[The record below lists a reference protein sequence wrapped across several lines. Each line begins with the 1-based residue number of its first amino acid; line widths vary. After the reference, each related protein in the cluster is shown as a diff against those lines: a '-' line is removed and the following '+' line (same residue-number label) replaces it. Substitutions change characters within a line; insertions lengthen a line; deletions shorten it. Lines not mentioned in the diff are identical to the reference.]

1 MPKAKWMSIPK
12 VRESIANTSGEVVT
26 ASYLDIIKNSKING
40 YVTVNEEGA
49 IARAQE
55 IDKNGHDGVLAGVPI
70 AIKDNISTKGIQT
83 TCSSK
88 ILQGYVP
95 PYNAHVIERLLAE
108 GAVILGKTNMDEF
121 AMGTSTESS
130 HYGTTLN
137 PWDLERVPG
146 GSSGGSAAVVAAG
159 EAPISLGSD
168 TGGSVRCPAAF
179 CGVVGLKPT
188 YGGISR
194 YGLISYANS
203 LEQIGPIAT
212 NVSDIATIMDVIGGH
227 DPRDS
232 TSIKRNTAYRNSLVD
247 DVSGLKIGVPD
258 EYFAEGIDAGVEK
271 AVWNAIHKFE
281 DMGATWEKI
290 SMPHTKYALA
300 SYYIIAM
307 SEASSNL
314 ARFDGTRYGLRE
326 EGENW
331 HVMASKTR
339 ASGFGEEVKRRIL
352 IGTYALSAGYHDRYY
367 LKALK
372 VRTLVK
378 QDFDKALSN
387 VDVLMAPTMPAPA
400 FKIGEKIQE
409 VDVNIEYA
417 DERPSQQI
425 KVVSSPLDLYLTDVN
440 TVPVNLSGVP
450 SISMPCGLVDGLPVG
465 LQIIGKHFDESTIMR
480 AAYSFEQNTD
490 HLTKRPAGVE

>member
-1 MPKAKWMSIPK
+1 MSKAKWMGISK
-12 VRESIANTSGEVVT
+12 VRVNIAASSSEEVT
-26 ASYLDIIKNSKING
+26 ASYLDTISKSKING
-40 YVTVNEEGA
+40 YVTINEGA
-49 IARAQE
+49 IARAQD
-55 IDKNGHDGVLAGVPI
+55 IDRNGDGEGHDGVLAGVPI

-95 PYNAHVIERLLAE
+95 PYNAHVIERLLDA

-137 PWDLERVPG
+137 PWDHERVPG

-232 TSIKRNTAYRNSLVD
+232 TSIKQEIAYRDSLVD

-258 EYFAEGIDAGVEK
+258 EYFAEGIDEGVEK
-271 AVWNAIHKFE
+271 SVWAAIHKFE
-281 DMGATWEKI
+281 DMGATWEKV
-290 SMPHTKYALA
+290 SMPHTKYALPA
-300 SYYIIAM
+300 YYVTAM

-331 HVMASKTR
+331 HVMASRTR
-339 ASGFGEEVKRRIL
+339 AKGFGEEVKRRIL
-352 IGTYALSAGYHDRYY
+352 LGTYALSAGYHDKYY

-400 FKIGEKIQE
+400 FKIGEKIE
-409 VDVNIEYA
+409 D
-417 DERPSQQI
+417 
-425 KVVSSPLDLYLTDVN
+425 PLALYLTDVN
-440 TVPVNLSGVP
+440 TVPINLAGVP
-450 SISMPCGLVDGLPVG
+450 SISMPCGFVDGLPVG
-465 LQIIGKHFDESTIMR
+465 LQIIGNHFDESTIMR

-490 HLTKRPAGVE
+490 HLAKRPAGVE